1 MYNESVFKNIHED
14 YLRSIIFG
22 FQDSLVSTTGVIAGV
37 SAGTN
42 DKSLVIL
49 ASLVTITVE
58 SLSMGGGQYMSEKS
72 VHQMDRMRKH
82 TDNLYVGAVLMAL
95 SYFLGGLIPVLPI
108 VVLELPVSSTVSIIS
123 ALIGLFVLGY
133 IKAKLVK
140 VSPLRSALEIFVLG
154 GLATIIGL
162 IVGKL
167 FRVHGLY

>member
-1 MYNESVFKNIHED
+1 MYNENVFKNIHED

-42 DKSLVIL
+42 DKALVIL
-49 ASLVTITVE
+49 ASIVTITVE
-58 SLSMGGGQYMSEKS
+58 SLSMGTGQYMSEKS
-72 VHQMDRMRKH
+72 VHQMDKTGKH
-82 TDNLYVGAVLMAL
+82 TDNLYIGALLMGL
-95 SYFLGGLIPVLPI
+95 SYFLGGLIPLLPI
-108 VVLELPVSSTVSIIS
+108 VTFELPFSTTISIIS

-140 VSPLRSALEIFVLG
+140 VNPLKSALEIFVLG
-154 GLATIIGL
+154 GAATTIGL

-167 FRVHGLY
+167 FSVHGLY